1 MTSRTLTR
9 CQQLSV
15 WLCVFLYVWVR
26 GDAIDSLPSV
36 PLPPPDSAPPWSVT
50 SFAESAKLSHR
61 KVFNLAFQTN
71 GTVWAASSDG
81 LYCYDGYHWR
91 VFRKESGLPSDFV
104 RSVAVTRNGDLWVG
118 TDQGAGVFNG
128 SSFDRRGS
136 KLGLA
141 GQSVRRI
148 TEAPDGAV
156 WFSSDPWPDATVHSG
171 VSRWYNGNWKTW
183 KTNDGLPSDHIFEV
197 VARSGQP
204 VYACTLLGV
213 SEFKGDRWETIYEP
227 DINLHSSTPWAIAV
241 DRDGSLFGFLHRF
254 DHFVRRSNGDP
265 KLKGV
270 PLLFRDL
277 QGQMHGPTNAY
288 LADVQ
293 VTQSQSG
300 EIFGLVQIQNE
311 GVVVAHFR
319 DGCFQQIS
327 PVVAKE
333 WTWPEDFKIAPDG
346 SFWICGFNCVSRW
359 VPSGAEW
366 HRFSSFPISRPIPR
380 LIDHQGR
387 IWISGNET
395 NALVLHENR
404 LRFVPGFGP
413 HLRLD
418 GKGNVWAWAENGP
431 LRASFDLDQRFPPGT
446 RGLRT
451 IIDLKSDSTGR
462 AWALGLRTNNTVA
475 LEVFR
480 ERQWHPLELGELEKL
495 PHPYGLTEIEP
506 NLTGGMWG
514 IVTNSDGYGLVTL
527 DVHKATLLLSV
538 KDTQNDTPSL
548 AVGGTAGVWIRT
560 QSRLFQLRQGLS
572 NLVEDTAIRAHANIV
587 LPLKQTLGCIFDSNG
602 GGVEGYGFRVGGQWK
617 IREYNVDEQA
627 DSDLLLA
634 HRQPL
639 GKPLHLLFHEAVA
652 ILSPDDLDHPRL
664 VSLPPGM
671 DALGVVSDTN
681 DVLWVGSSSGLL
693 RRVASFHPPMT
704 EVGLTNL
711 EYREDRST
719 SIPLNAVGWQ
729 LPSGTPRH
737 YRFSWRWDGGTWS
750 IPEEL
755 QADALPIQNLSK
767 GPHQLEVKS
776 YDESNVE
783 ELQPRQVSVGVIGA
797 PIQDR
802 SWFVPSIIAVFALL
816 SVLAL
821 TTVWTNQRLTRQND
835 HLEEIVADRTREL
848 SEQTDVARR
857 LAIDAGVASR
867 AKSDFLSNISHE
879 LRTPL
884 NGFIGFV
891 HLLQETHL
899 DGEQRGYLELIQ
911 KSGRDVFAVIE
922 RILDFERIQKGRS
935 ALSRD
940 YFDIEA
946 VCQESLT
953 WARPIAHRKKLQ
965 LFFQSS
971 PDTPRVWTG
980 DVGKVRQVLRELI
993 SNAVK
998 FSHNGKITVSVRVE
1012 KAEEIIVSVQDN
1024 GMGISIE
1031 QRELLFKPFS
1041 IGDGSSNRSAS
1052 GLGLGLAI
1060 SRELVVLMGGR
1071 IGYESKPGQGTEF
1084 WFSIPKA

>member
-1 MTSRTLTR
+1 MTCRTLTR
-9 CQQLSV
+9 CHRLSV
-15 WLCVFLYVWVR
+15 WLCVILSIWVR

-36 PLPPPDSAPPWSVT
+36 PLPPPDTAPPWSVT
-50 SFAESAKLSHR
+50 AFAESAKLTHR

-81 LYCYDGYHWR
+81 LYSYDGYHWR
-91 VFRKESGLPSDFV
+91 VYRKESGLPSDFV
-104 RSVAVTRNGDLWVG
+104 RSVAITKKGDLWVG

-128 SSFDRRGS
+128 YSFDRRGS
-136 KLGLA
+136 KVGLA

-156 WFSSDPWPDATVHSG
+156 WFSSDPWPDATVQAG
-171 VSRWYNGNWKTW
+171 VSRWYNGTWKTW
-183 KTNDGLPSDHIFEV
+183 KTNDGLPSDHTFDV

-204 VYACTLLGV
+204 VFACTLLGV
-213 SEFKGDRWETIYEP
+213 SEFKGDRWETIFEP
-227 DINLHSSTPWAIAV
+227 DPDFSSATPWEVAV
-241 DRDGSLFGFLHRF
+241 DSDGSLFGFLHRF
-254 DHFVRRSNGDP
+254 DHFLRRSNGDP
-265 KLKGV
+265 KLKSV

-300 EIFGLVQIQNE
+300 QIFGLVQIQNE

-346 SFWICGFNCVSRW
+346 SFWVCGFNCVSRW

-366 HRFSSFPISRPIPR
+366 HRFSSFPVSRPIPR

-387 IWISGNET
+387 IWLSGNET
-395 NALVLHENR
+395 NALVLHEDR

-431 LRASFDLDQRFPPGT
+431 LRASFDLNQRFPPGAW
-446 RGLRT
+446 GLRT

-462 AWALGLRTNNTVA
+462 AWALGLRTNNTIA
-475 LEVFR
+475 LEVFS
-480 ERQWHPLELGELEKL
+480 ERHWQPLGLGELEKL

-506 NLTGGMWG
+506 NSTGGMWG
-514 IVTNSDGYGLVTL
+514 IVTNSDGYGLVAL

-538 KDTQNDTPSL
+538 KDTQNDIPSL
-548 AVGGTAGVWIRT
+548 AVGGAAGVWIRT
-560 QSRLFQLRQGLS
+560 QSRLFQWRPGLS
-572 NLVEDTAIRAHANIV
+572 NLVEDTFIRAHANVV

-602 GGVEGYGFRVGGQWK
+602 GGTEGYGFLVGSQWK
-617 IREYNVDEQA
+617 IREYSVDEQA

-634 HRQPL
+634 QRQPPE
-639 GKPLHLLFHEAVA
+639 KPLHLLFHEAVA
-652 ILSPDDLDHPRL
+652 ILSPEDLDHPRL
-664 VSLPPGM
+664 VSLPPNT
-671 DALGVVSDTN
+671 DSLGVVSDTN
-681 DVLWVGSSSGLL
+681 DVLWVGTSAGLL
-693 RRVASFHPPMT
+693 RRTASFHRPMT
-704 EVGLTNL
+704 EVGLTNC
-711 EYREDRST
+711 EYREDRSI
-719 SIPLNAVGWQ
+719 SLPLNAVGWH
-729 LPSGTPRH
+729 LPFGTPRH

-755 QADALPIQNLSK
+755 QGDALPIRDRTK
-767 GPHQLEVKS
+767 GHHLLEVKS
-776 YDESNVE
+776 YDESNME
-783 ELQPRQVSVGVIGA
+783 EPEPRKISVQVIGV

-802 SWFVPSIIAVFALL
+802 AWFVPSIIAVFALL
-816 SVLAL
+816 SGLAIS
-821 TTVWTNQRLTRQND
+821 TVRANQRLVQQKD
-835 HLEEIVADRTREL
+835 HLEDIVDERTSEL
-848 SEQTDVARR
+848 SEQTDIARR
-857 LAIDAGVASR
+857 LAIDAGAASR

-911 KSGRDVFAVIE
+911 KSGRDAFAVIE
-922 RILDFERIQKGRS
+922 RILDFERIQKGRT
-935 ALSRD
+935 AISRD
-940 YFDIEA
+940 PFDVEA
-946 VCQESLT
+946 ICQEALT
-953 WARPIAHRKKLQ
+953 WARPIAHRKKLH
-965 LFFQSS
+965 LSFQSAQG
-971 PDTPRVWTG
+971 TPRVWTG
-980 DVGKVRQVLRELI
+980 DAGKVRQVLRELV

-998 FSHNGKITVSVRVE
+998 FSQNGTITVSVHLE
-1012 KAEEIIVSVQDN
+1012 KSEEMIIAVQDN
-1024 GMGISIE
+1024 GKGISID

-1041 IGDGSSNRSAS
+1041 IGDPAANRTAS

-1071 IGYESKPGQGTEF
+1071 IGYESKPGQGTKF
-1084 WFSIPKA
+1084 WFSIPRV